1 LFNFYPQFV
10 DLLNGLGEIS
20 GVYGSGSGLGEVPAK
35 SIDGSPIKG
44 RGFGGSFGE
53 VNAKLGGSQPRMIM
67 PGYAGSSHQGVLVQ
81 ALQLRGVKRSGML
94 SWPSQAVFILLALC
108 LTILIVRN
116 SGHIVSCS
124 PSGLDVKQ

>member
-53 VNAKLGGSQPRMIM
+53 VNAKLGGSQRRMIM
-67 PGYAGSSHQGVLVQ
+67 PGVCGVKSP
-81 ALQLRGVKRSGML
+81 RGVSAGLAAEGCEKEWNVELAEPGCVYSAG
-94 SWPSQAVFILLALC
+94 AVL
-108 LTILIVRN
+108 N
-116 SGHIVSCS
+116 DPYCS
-124 PSGLDVKQ
+124 EQWAHRVMQSKWA